1 MIKIKNGVLRV
12 EEDQFDYVQFGCGDR
27 SLVVIPGLGDG
38 IVTVKNKA
46 LPGVF
51 MFHDYVRRF
60 KITIISRKNNLE
72 EGSTTYT
79 MAQDQAKAMKELGI
93 EHAEVIGVS
102 EGGMIAQHLAADFP
116 ELVDKLVLAVTI
128 PRANEMLNDNC
139 TRWIT
144 LAEEGNYKELV
155 RDINKKAHP
164 EVFFRKMKKSIPL
177 IAFMSRKMDKTRFR
191 IQAQACMT
199 HDAYD
204 RLEAIEAPVLI
215 IGAKEDETLGI
226 RGSYELAREIWDC
239 KLKCFEEHGHAVY
252 EDEPEFHHVVLRFLR

>member
-1 MIKIKNGVLRV
+1 MIKIKNGVLKL
-12 EEDQFDYVQFGCGDR
+12 EKDQFDYVQFGCGDR

-46 LPGVF
+46 LLGVF

-72 EGSTTYT
+72 EGATTFT
-79 MAQDQAKAMKELGI
+79 MAHDQAEAMKALGI
-93 EHAEVIGVS
+93 DHAEVVGIS
-102 EGGMIAQHLAADFP
+102 EGGMIAQHLAANYP

-128 PRANEMLNDNC
+128 PRANEMLNENC
-139 TRWIT
+139 VRWIH
-144 LAEEGNYKELV
+144 LSDEGNYKELV
-155 RDINKKAHP
+155 RDINEKAHP
-164 EVFFRKMKKSIPL
+164 EAFFKKMKKILPVT
-177 IAFMSRKMDKTRFR
+177 AFFSRKMDKNRFR
-191 IQAQACMT
+191 IQAGACMT
-199 HDAYD
+199 HDAFD

-239 KLKCFEEHGHAVY
+239 KVKIFEGHGHAVY